1 VLTNFPLGAGRSE
14 SVSREERE
22 RAGRLRL
29 RERRWKEE
37 EEEVA
42 ESSTEEAPTG
52 ILLVVDLNA
61 AVAIGRSEV
70 VEI

>member
-1 VLTNFPLGAGRSE
+1 
-14 SVSREERE
+14 
-22 RAGRLRL
+22 
-29 RERRWKEE
+29 
-37 EEEVA
+37 VA

-70 VEI
+70 VEISKNK

>member
-1 VLTNFPLGAGRSE
+1 
-14 SVSREERE
+14 
-22 RAGRLRL
+22 
-29 RERRWKEE
+29 
-37 EEEVA
+37 VA

-70 VEI
+70 VEISKKEKIFEF

>member
-1 VLTNFPLGAGRSE
+1 V
-14 SVSREERE
+14 RE

-70 VEI
+70 VEISKKEKIFEF

>member
-1 VLTNFPLGAGRSE
+1 VLTNFPLGAWRSE
-14 SVSREERE
+14 FVSQEERE

-29 RERRWKEE
+29 RERRWKE